1 LDPQVLSKLMNEFL
15 TPMTQVIHRH
25 RGTIDKYIGDAIMA
39 FWGAPM
45 KDENHARNAVL
56 AGLEMLGRVQA
67 LANEFKSKG
76 WPPVAIGVG
85 VNSGRMS
92 VGNMGSDLRVSYTVM
107 GDAVN
112 LASRIEGIT
121 KQYGV
126 SMLVGENTR
135 ALVPDVV
142 FREVD
147 RVRVKGK
154 DEPVAIYEPLGAPG
168 EVDKA
173 VLDRVKLF
181 QQAQKYYRSQE
192 WDKAEL
198 QLLNLQKLEPN
209 SGLYGVYLKRVE
221 YFRKHPPGSQWDGVF
236 DFETK

>member
-1 LDPQVLSKLMNEFL
+1 MLRRVQS
-15 TPMTQVIHRH
+15 
-25 RGTIDKYIGDAIMA
+25 
-39 FWGAPM
+39 
-45 KDENHARNAVL
+45 L
-56 AGLEMLGRVQA
+56 AG
-67 LANEFKSKG
+67 EFRNKG

-85 VNSGRMS
+85 VNTGRMS

-135 ALVPDVV
+135 AAVPDVV

-154 DEPVAIYEPLGAPG
+154 DEPVAIYEPLGLQG

-173 VLDRVKLF
+173 TLDQLKLF
-181 QQAQKYYRSQE
+181 QQAQKFYRAKD

-209 SGLYGVYLKRVE
+209 CALYGVYLKRTE
-221 YFRKHPPGSQWDGVF
+221 HFRKNPPEAHWDGVF